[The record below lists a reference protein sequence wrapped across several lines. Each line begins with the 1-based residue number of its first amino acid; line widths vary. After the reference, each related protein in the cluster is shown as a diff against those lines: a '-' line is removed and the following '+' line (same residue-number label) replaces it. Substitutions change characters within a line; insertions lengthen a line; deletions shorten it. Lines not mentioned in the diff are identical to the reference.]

1 MSAFDDLAHQK
12 ARVEE
17 DTKTSSTAQLL
28 IIWCC
33 ALRR

>member
-1 MSAFDDLAHQK
+1 MISHIRK

-17 DTKTSSTAQLL
+17 DTKSSSTAQPL